1 MKLGVFLSVR
11 VEANGLSAMC
21 GSREE
26 FRELRNEQCGLCRRR
41 KRELCEVREDWG
53 KRKFD
58 GLRVEHKVVSNSCP
72 L

>member
-1 MKLGVFLSVR
+1 M
-11 VEANGLSAMC
+11 
-21 GSREE
+21 
-26 FRELRNEQCGLCRRR
+26 ELRNEQCALCRRR
-41 KRELCEVREDWG
+41 ERELCEVGKDWG